1 MSQMLLS
8 VLAQAQRI
16 AGSGDELA
24 AGVGI
29 APALEVGA
37 GGDGVAGFASSLKD
51 ALHAVDAEAHAAS
64 EQLAAVDSGRSND
77 LVGAMLASQQADLS
91 FSMLLQVRNKVAGA
105 VDELIKLQL

>member
-1 MSQMLLS
+1 MSQMLMS
-8 VLAQAQRI
+8 VLAQADRI
-16 AGSGDELA
+16 AGDGAELGAVA
-24 AGVGI
+24 AV
-29 APALEVGA
+29 APARGPGTDA
-37 GGDGVAGFASSLKD
+37 GAGFASSLKD
-51 ALHAVDAEAHAAS
+51 VLQAVDAQAHAAS

>member
-1 MSQMLLS
+1 MSQMLMS
-8 VLAQAQRI
+8 VMAQAERM
-16 AGSGDELA
+16 AGEGLRLGAGAAAEPLPA
-24 AGVGI
+24 AG
-29 APALEVGA
+29 EHGA
-37 GGDGVAGFASSLKD
+37 SGFASSL
-51 ALHAVDAEAHAAS
+51 VDAVRSVDAQAQAAD

>member
-1 MSQMLLS
+1 MSQMLSS
-8 VLAQAQRI
+8 VLAQADRI
-16 AGSGDELA
+16 AGAGAELGVI
-24 AGVGI
+24 AGV
-29 APALEVGA
+29 APAHDA
-37 GGDGVAGFASSLKD
+37 AANAAAGFASSLKD
-51 ALHAVDAEAHAAS
+51 VLHAVDAQGHAAS

>member
-8 VLAQAQRI
+8 VLAQVDRI
-16 AGSGDELA
+16 AGDGAAPGTGIGAA
-24 AGVGI
+24 AGEPGGE
-29 APALEVGA
+29 AA
-37 GGDGVAGFASSLKD
+37 GGFASSLKD
-51 ALHAVDAEAHAAS
+51 AIHAVDGQAQAADARLAE
-64 EQLAAVDSGRSND
+64 VDSGRSND